1 MALSLAADKET
12 GPVKKT
18 KWYRQLYFWVIVAI
32 VLGALVGWLYPKFG
46 TAMEPVGTTFVTA
59 MRMLIGPIVFLTIVA
74 GIASVANI
82 SRSAPPGS
90 RPWSTSSSAPCW
102 PWPPG

>member
-32 VLGALVGWLYPKFG
+32 ILG
-46 TAMEPVGTTFVTA
+46 
-59 MRMLIGPIVFLTIVA
+59 VA
-74 GIASVANI
+74 GRLAVARLRHRDGT
-82 SRSAPPGS
+82 RSA
-90 RPWSTSSSAPCW
+90 RRSSPRC
-102 PWPPG
+102 GC

>member
-32 VLGALVGWLYPKFG
+32 VLGVLVGWLWPDVRHRDG
-46 TAMEPVGTTFVTA
+46 T
-59 MRMLIGPIVFLTIVA
+59 
-74 GIASVANI
+74 
-82 SRSAPPGS
+82 RSA
-90 RPWSTSSSAPCW
+90 RRSSPRC
-102 PWPPG
+102 GC

>member
-32 VLGALVGWLYPKFG
+32 ILGVLVGWLWPGFG
-46 TAMEPVGTTFVTA
+46 TAMEPVGMTWRPFVGGVNSSWTEKSSCG
-59 MRMLIGPIVFLTIVA
+59 RSTPICTI
-74 GIASVANI
+74 S
-82 SRSAPPGS
+82 
-90 RPWSTSSSAPCW
+90 
-102 PWPPG
+102 